1 MKAMTCKTEEQWA
14 QAVLL
19 FILALA
25 LALRAAGAF
34 VYPHVDETIN
44 ARIVG
49 NMLRDGNPNPQFF
62 NYPSLVL
69 YVQAAVRIFIGNQ
82 PVDYFAVTRM
92 VASMAATASVFV
104 VYCTARKLLRSV
116 AAALFAAAVT
126 AVCPLHVDMSPMVTV
141 DIFVAVFSA
150 CAMYFCVRLYESGR
164 VKDYLLAGACV
175 GLAAGSKYTGVV
187 FFCGVLV
194 AHVLHHEAW
203 RQILRAAGKP
213 VLSMLT
219 MVVTFLVTTPYA
231 LFDSKTFFA
240 HVAYEGNHY
249 RVGHGACIIDFSCTR
264 SWGRYADVLVSD
276 YGLGLIFC
284 ILALLALVLALRSFR
299 TGGYST
305 LLLVLAFPLTL
316 IIFVGYYRAYFSRNI
331 VGAIPGLALAA
342 GAGAQAVGNAV
353 TKRTGKLWLGHLL
366 MAAIFIAGARP
377 LLQRDAAIVKNK
389 NLVNT
394 VQVLAVWVHENLP
407 QNSVLAV
414 PDADVMKPDYG
425 AGKKTIPFRYLVRAG
440 RLALPREYDFVVTY
454 NDGRECGLYRKPD
467 GSPKTERVR
476 KEAEVCNAFY
486 AAHERV
492 YEIRPR
498 AGVVSG
504 PGIRVYRK
512 AALHSEP
519 AQ

>member
-1 MKAMTCKTEEQWA
+1 M
-14 QAVLL
+14 
-19 FILALA
+19 ALA

-69 YVQAAVRIFIGNQ
+69 YVQAAVRIFVGNQ

-203 RQILRAAGKP
+203 RQILSAAGKP

-299 TGGYST
+299 TGGVQYS
-305 LLLVLAFPLTL
+305 
-316 IIFVGYYRAYFSRNI
+316 FVGVGIRADTDYCCRILQGIFCKKHCWRHSRAGACRRGWGTSGGECRKKENWKVVAGASFDGGHLYCGGASVAAKGCGNCKKQKFGEYSPGACG
-331 VGAIPGLALAA
+331 VGA
-342 GAGAQAVGNAV
+342 
-353 TKRTGKLWLGHLL
+353 
-366 MAAIFIAGARP
+366 
-377 LLQRDAAIVKNK
+377 
-389 NLVNT
+389 
-394 VQVLAVWVHENLP
+394 
-407 QNSVLAV
+407 
-414 PDADVMKPDYG
+414 
-425 AGKKTIPFRYLVRAG
+425 
-440 RLALPREYDFVVTY
+440 
-454 NDGRECGLYRKPD
+454 
-467 GSPKTERVR
+467 
-476 KEAEVCNAFY
+476 
-486 AAHERV
+486 
-492 YEIRPR
+492 
-498 AGVVSG
+498 
-504 PGIRVYRK
+504 
-512 AALHSEP
+512 
-519 AQ
+519 